1 MRWILVVNLHHVRA
15 LEILLGHGF
24 DHGKVYDIKA
34 VVMESHSR
42 IGSIGTDGLNPKH
55 NVILVGYVLSYQFP
69 WNGVGKFLCAL
80 DDVGIYGSHFE
91 DLFPFDIVLAVKEL
105 DLVVER
111 QCVRLLG
118 NAAQM
123 PHLVPGNGN
132 ITATQELARAIIGEG
147 RRYQFGITEIVQ
159 ALVVCTV
166 LNSRQAPQDHGVY
179 LGLYRILL
187 FLFLFLFLLLF
198 FLFLRCGVGR
208 FRSLVLYLLFGSLE
222 FEYTVCALSL
232 ILQHHIV
239 QEAGILLLGSN
250 LRHRLLVVIELV
262 GDDVYRDDTHVGH
275 QVRNLIHHGIAV
287 HGHIGLLAFKQ
298 FHHPE
303 VVDIVGELGTAGYS
317 GHGPCELSIEDI
329 HLGNVVLVKGCNHRC
344 EELWSLCLVAYGEGT

>member
-1 MRWILVVNLHHVRA
+1 
-15 LEILLGHGF
+15 
-24 DHGKVYDIKA
+24 
-34 VVMESHSR
+34 MESHSR
-42 IGSIGTDGLNPKH
+42 IGSIGTDGLYSKH
-55 NVILVGYVLSYQFP
+55 NVVLVGYVLSYQFP

-111 QCVRLLG
+111 QCVGLL
-118 NAAQM
+118 AYTTQM
-123 PHLVPGNGN
+123 PHLVPGDCN
-132 ITATQELARAIIGEG
+132 ITATQELACAKFGEG
-147 RRYQFGITEIVQ
+147 RCYYLGITEIVQ

-166 LNSRQAPQDHGVY
+166 LNSCQTPQDHGINI
-179 LGLYRILL
+179 GLYRILL
-187 FLFLFLFLLLF
+187 FFFLFLLLFFLLF

-222 FEYTVCALSL
+222 FEYTVRALSL

-239 QEAGILLLGSN
+239 QNAGILLFGSN
-250 LRHRLLVVIELV
+250 LRYILLIGIELV

-303 VVDIVGELGTAGYS
+303 VVDIVGELGTTGYS